1 MSTRREFLR
10 TSAAAGGGLLVAIQL
25 PGCSDTPSGAAR
37 LPNPSSPVQAN
48 AWLRIDPDG
57 SIAFLADRSE
67 MGQGVYTSLPTLLAE
82 ELDVAVGSI
91 RVEAA
96 PAGNA
101 YINTALGVQVTG
113 GSTSVREA
121 YEKLRRAGAEARAR
135 LVAAAAAQW
144 NVDAATL
151 RTDNGTVV
159 APSGESLTYGQLAE
173 AAAALPAPAD
183 VELKPAGV
191 FTQIGRARPRL
202 DTAEKVDG
210 TAVFGIDVK
219 LPNMLH
225 GAIAL
230 PPVLGGKVR
239 SFDAAAARALPGVRE
254 VVQTSGGVVV
264 LADSWWQA
272 RRARDAL
279 VVDWDAGAGAGLSSA
294 GFHRTLLTA
303 LDTRGAEAKVPRNDG
318 DVEAALASAARRMTL
333 LYEEPVLA
341 HATLEPQNCTV
352 EQRGDEIH
360 VHAPTQVQQLVQA
373 LAAAAAGVPAEKV
386 FVHTTYLGGGFGR
399 RLEGDFVPAAVE
411 AMKAVNRPVKLVWTR
426 EDDTTHDLYRPAA
439 LQRCAA
445 GLDASGKLTAWKFDI
460 CAPSPLAR
468 WAPAAIEAFGGIDPF
483 SIEAAVNYPYAVPNV
498 RVSYLQQE
506 LGFDVGF
513 MRSVS
518 HATNCFA
525 VECFMDELASAAG
538 QDPVV
543 FRRALLDTPAHA
555 RFRHVLDRAAE
566 RAGWDAA
573 SSSGGAAAGQGG
585 APLRGLRSGAGQG
598 VALMEGYGTYLA
610 MIADVAMDGGRAR
623 VRKITCVVDC
633 GQMVN
638 PSIVEAQ
645 VQSSIVFGLSSA
657 LWGEITIEGG
667 RVQQQNFDTYR
678 IVRSNEMPELDIE
691 LVLSTEAPGGI
702 GEPATA
708 LVAPAVAN
716 AVFAATGRRL
726 SSLPLAKHGLA

>member
-1 MSTRREFLR
+1 
-10 TSAAAGGGLLVAIQL
+10 
-25 PGCSDTPSGAAR
+25 
-37 LPNPSSPVQAN
+37 
-48 AWLRIDPDG
+48 
-57 SIAFLADRSE
+57 
-67 MGQGVYTSLPTLLAE
+67 MGQGVYTSLPTLIAE
-82 ELDVAVGSI
+82 ELDVAVDSI

-121 YEKLRRAGAEARAR
+121 FEKLRKAGAEARAR
-135 LVAAAAAQW
+135 LVAAAAQHW
-144 NVDAATL
+144 GVDAATL
-151 RTDNGTVV
+151 RTVNGTVIG
-159 APSGESLTYGQLAE
+159 PGGESLTYGQLAE
-173 AAAALPAPAD
+173 AAAALPAAAD
-183 VELKPAGV
+183 VALKPAGS
-191 FTQIGRARPRL
+191 FTQIGRTRPRL
-202 DTAEKVDG
+202 DTAAKLDG
-210 TAVFGIDVK
+210 TATFGIDVK
-219 LPNMLH
+219 LPNMLY

-230 PPVLGGKVR
+230 SPVLGGRVR
-239 SFDAAAARALPGVRE
+239 TFDAAAARALPGVRE

-264 LADSWWQA
+264 LGDTWWQA
-272 RRARDAL
+272 RRGRDAL
-279 VVDWDAGAGAGLSSA
+279 VVDWDPGERAGLSSA
-294 GFHRTLLTA
+294 AFHRTLAGA
-303 LDTRGAEAKVPRNDG
+303 LDARAAEAKVPRNDG
-318 DVEAALASAARRMTL
+318 DADAALAGAARRMSAA
-333 LYEEPVLA
+333 YEEPVLA

-373 LAAAAAGVPAEKV
+373 VAATAGGVPPEKV

-411 AMKAVNRPVKLVWTR
+411 AMKAVGRPVKLVWTR

-445 GLDASGKLTAWKFDI
+445 GLDAAGKLAAWKFEI

-468 WAPAAIEAFGGIDPF
+468 WAPAAIEQFGGIDPF
-483 SIEAAVNYPYAVPNV
+483 SIEAAVNYPYSVPNV

-525 VECFMDELASAAG
+525 VECFMDELAGAAQ
-538 QDPVV
+538 QDAIA
-543 FRRALLDTPAHA
+543 FRRALLDTPAQA
-555 RFRHVLDRAAE
+555 RFRNVLDRAAE
-566 RAGWDAA
+566 RAAWGRAP
-573 SSSGGAAAGQGG
+573 AG
-585 APLRGLRSGAGQG
+585 RSQG

-610 MIADVAMDGGRAR
+610 MVAEVAMEDNRAR
-623 VRKITCVVDC
+623 VHKITCVVDC

-645 VQSSIVFGLSSA
+645 VQSGIVFGLSSA

-678 IVRSNEMPELDIE
+678 IVRMNEMPVLDVE
-691 LVLSTEAPGGI
+691 LVASTAAPGGI
-702 GEPATA
+702 GEPSTA

-716 AVFAATGRRL
+716 AVFAATGKRIR
-726 SSLPLAKHGLA
+726 SLPLSKHGLA